1 MPIETSEHEGPLV
14 SIIVPIY
21 NVGTFALPCVRSLL
35 GQTYQNIEILI
46 VDDGCTDDTVGL
58 VKGVVGDDPRVEILH
73 KENGGLS
80 SARNYGTQR
89 CRGDYLMYVDGD
101 DLIDPR
107 TVEFM
112 VKAASEFQVLLVAG
126 SFVKTPLLESYEMGQ
141 TSEFKVESGAERL
154 RKLLL
159 LSGESGSAWGK
170 LFARSLTPNLV
181 FPEGQLFEDMG
192 VIASVCSRV
201 GEVAFSDTPFYAY
214 VTRPG
219 SITTFKKQGFKYAR
233 DMEKAIAAVR
243 QVSGGGLKGEFECFR
258 AYCTLRVAMRVD
270 LDSFGDKAE
279 GRAYLRRARELAG
292 RASRNPLASRTWR
305 LRCALFAFSPKVHNA
320 LYALYAAV
328 SGKAI
333 G

>member
-1 MPIETSEHEGPLV
+1 MASKVDNPLV
-14 SIIVPIY
+14 SIIVPMY

-35 GQTYQNIEILI
+35 NQTYPNIEILI
-46 VDDGCTDDTVGL
+46 VDDGCTDDTIDL
-58 VKGVVGDDPRVEILH
+58 IEYTVGDDPRVEIHH
-73 KENGGLS
+73 KKNGGLS

-89 CRGDYLMYVDGD
+89 CRGNYLMYVDGD

-107 TVEFM
+107 TVELM
-112 VKAASEFQVLLVAG
+112 VEAALKYQVTLVAG
-126 SFVKTPLLESYEMGQ
+126 SFAKTPLLENYKMEQ
-141 TSEFKVESGAERL
+141 TAEFKVESGAERF

-159 LSGESGSAWGK
+159 FNGESGSACGK
-170 LFARSLTPNLV
+170 LFARSLIPYLS

-192 VIASVCSRV
+192 VIASICSRV
-201 GEVAFSDTPFYAY
+201 GEVAFSDAPVYAY

-219 SITTFKKQGFKYAR
+219 SITTFKKQGPKHAQ
-233 DMEKAIAAVR
+233 DMDKTIETVR
-243 QVSGGGLKGEFECFR
+243 QVAGSSLESEFECFR

-270 LDSFGDKAE
+270 LDTFEDRTE
-279 GRAYLRRARELAG
+279 GRSYLRRARELAG

-305 LRCALFAFSPKVHNA
+305 LRCTLFAISPKAHNA
-320 LYALYAAV
+320 FYALYAEV